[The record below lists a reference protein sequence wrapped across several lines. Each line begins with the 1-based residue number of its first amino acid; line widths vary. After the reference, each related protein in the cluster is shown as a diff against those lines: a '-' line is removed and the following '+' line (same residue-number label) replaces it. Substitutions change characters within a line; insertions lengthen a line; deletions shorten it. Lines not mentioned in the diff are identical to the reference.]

1 MRRVLLVSYYFPPV
15 AGSGVFRPLR
25 LARYLPDAGWEVT
38 VLGVGSKARL
48 LRDEA
53 LLREVPARTRVER
66 TASLEPRTLLL
77 ALNRVGLR
85 SLSRRVEPWFRIPD
99 DQRGWVPFAVRR
111 AMRALRER
119 PHDAILTTSGPTSAH
134 LVGLALERRLQVPW
148 VADFRDEWTTNPY
161 VRYPTAWHRRLN
173 ERMERAVLSE
183 SDRVVCV
190 SAPWLDN
197 LRSRTPGAPPEKFR
211 VLPNGYDAAH
221 FDGFPGERPDCFR
234 VVYTGT
240 FYGHRSPRV
249 FLEAV
254 ARVVAENRIPARD
267 LDVVLVGHTAGAAG
281 LGAPAAKG
289 IRVLEQRPFHE
300 TLDHLRSAAVLLVVI
315 PAEGGA
321 GNHTGKLF
329 NYLAAGRP
337 ILALAPVPNVAV
349 DLILESRSGV
359 VAPPD
364 DPAAVAEALVEL
376 YRRFKARVPFDQDRA
391 VVERY
396 EARPQAAAYAR
407 LLEEVV

>member
-1 MRRVLLVSYYFPPV
+1 MRRVLLVSYYFPPL

-25 LARYLPDAGWEVT
+25 LARHLPAAGWEVT
-38 VLGVGSKARL
+38 VLAVGAKARV

-77 ALNRVGLR
+77 ALNRLGLR
-85 SLSRRVEPWFRIPD
+85 SLSRRIEPWLRIPD

-111 AMRALRER
+111 ARRALRAR
-119 PHDAILTTSGPTSAH
+119 PHDAVLTTSGPTSAH
-134 LVGLALERRLQVPW
+134 LVGLALARRLRVPW

-161 VRYPTAWHRRLN
+161 VRYPTAWHRRFN
-173 ERMERAVLSE
+173 ERLEREVLSE

-197 LRSRTPGAPPEKFR
+197 LRSRAPGAPPEKFR

-221 FDGFPGERPDCFR
+221 FAGFPGERPDRFR
-234 VVYTGT
+234 IVYTGT

-249 FLEAV
+249 FLEALDGIV
-254 ARVVAENRIPARD
+254 RENRIPAHD
-267 LDVVLVGHTAGAAG
+267 LEVVLVGHTAGAAE
-281 LGAPAAKG
+281 LGGPTARG
-289 IRVLEQRPFHE
+289 VRVIEQRPFHE
-300 TLDHLRSAAVLLVVI
+300 TLDHLRGAAVLLLVI
-315 PAEGGA
+315 PPEGGA

-359 VAPPD
+359 VARPD
-364 DPAAVAEALVEL
+364 DPAAVADALVEL
-376 YRRFKARVPFDQDRA
+376 YRRFKAGIPLDQDRA
-391 VVERY
+391 LVERY

-407 LLEEVV
+407 LLDELV